1 MKLIIVS
8 GQEGTDV
15 ESLFEKVISENGYVY
30 QYAPKMVFP
39 ENSMLL
45 RHPRAL
51 YNNVRKV
58 VRKHIENGQ
67 DLFVLTFSDYAMYGI
82 RVEIKKNDFE
92 GAIVHQLKN
101 DGEDIISEMNPETAK
116 YEYVDGI
123 FYTIDKALNE
133 LLWG

>member
-8 GQEGTDV
+8 GQEGADV

-45 RHPRAL
+45 RHPRDL

-58 VRKHIENGQ
+58 VRRHIENGQ

-101 DGEDIISEMNPETAK
+101 DGEDIISEMNP
-116 YEYVDGI
+116 
-123 FYTIDKALNE
+123 
-133 LLWG
+133 

>member
-30 QYAPKMVFP
+30 QCAPKMVFP

-51 YNNVRKV
+51 YNNVRK
-58 VRKHIENGQ
+58 
-67 DLFVLTFSDYAMYGI
+67 L
-82 RVEIKKNDFE
+82 
-92 GAIVHQLKN
+92 
-101 DGEDIISEMNPETAK
+101 
-116 YEYVDGI
+116 
-123 FYTIDKALNE
+123 
-133 LLWG
+133 

>member
-8 GQEGTDV
+8 GQEGADV

-92 GAIVHQLKN
+92 GAI
-101 DGEDIISEMNPETAK
+101 DIN
-116 YEYVDGI
+116 
-123 FYTIDKALNE
+123 
-133 LLWG
+133 

>member
-58 VRKHIENGQ
+58 VWYQSRNQE
-67 DLFVLTFSDYAMYGI
+67 
-82 RVEIKKNDFE
+82 E
-92 GAIVHQLKN
+92 
-101 DGEDIISEMNPETAK
+101 
-116 YEYVDGI
+116 
-123 FYTIDKALNE
+123 
-133 LLWG
+133 

>member
-8 GQEGTDV
+8 GQEGADV

-51 YNNVRKV
+51 YNNVR
-58 VRKHIENGQ
+58 
-67 DLFVLTFSDYAMYGI
+67 
-82 RVEIKKNDFE
+82 
-92 GAIVHQLKN
+92 N

-123 FYTIDKALNE
+123 FDTIDKALDE

>member
-1 MKLIIVS
+1 MWNHCLRKSYLK
-8 GQEGTDV
+8 TDM
-15 ESLFEKVISENGYVY
+15 Y

-58 VRKHIENGQ
+58 IRKHIENGQ

-92 GAIVHQLKN
+92 GGNSTSIK
-101 DGEDIISEMNPETAK
+101 E
-116 YEYVDGI
+116 
-123 FYTIDKALNE
+123 
-133 LLWG
+133 

>member
-30 QYAPKMVFP
+30 QHAPKMVFP

-92 GAIVHQLKN
+92 GQ
-101 DGEDIISEMNPETAK
+101 
-116 YEYVDGI
+116 
-123 FYTIDKALNE
+123 
-133 LLWG
+133 